1 MRASFRASAC
11 ASLGEGGEREA
22 GKREG
27 RRGWLRTWGEGLGRG
42 GWEVLEEE
50 EEEEEEDKGE
60 ESLELLGA
68 RRYT

>member
-1 MRASFRASAC
+1 MCAC
-11 ASLGEGGEREA
+11 EFSCKRGGEFGGGR
-22 GKREG
+22 REG
-27 RRGWLRTWGEGLGRG
+27 SWEEGRGEEVGWGEGLGRG
-42 GWEVLEEE
+42 AGWE